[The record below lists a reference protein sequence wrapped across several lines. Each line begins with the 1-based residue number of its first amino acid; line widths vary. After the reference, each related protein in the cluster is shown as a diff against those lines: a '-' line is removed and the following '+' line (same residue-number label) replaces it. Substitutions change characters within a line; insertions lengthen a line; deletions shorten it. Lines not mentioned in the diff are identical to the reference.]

1 MKLSCTKTSQYFPK
15 PYEPCGG
22 DLNVKGDLSNYAS
35 KADFKN
41 ATGINTSKLASK
53 SDLASLKA
61 ELDKLDID
69 KLLPVPLDLSKLSD
83 LVKNDVKKL
92 CLAN

>member
-1 MKLSCTKTSQYFPK
+1 MNEIILYKNKLILSK

-22 DLNVKGDLSNYAS
+22 VYLSNYAS

-41 ATGINTSKLASK
+41 ATGIDTSKLAAK
-53 SDLASLKA
+53 SDWASLKA

-83 LVKNDVKKL
+83 LVKNDVKKTVHDKL
-92 CLAN
+92 VLK